1 MSGARL
7 FILLTPLWGI
17 VILNC
22 GRTVLRL
29 SLHSRLDPLRCYM
42 TPPRQMISLWRYIV
56 QQLAASHAHMGQ
68 AALRSKMFLDI
79 SYLLVREHP
88 NRPHECWRKR
98 TPSRQWRHPALDCW
112 RCTTTSLSKFGLCCF
127 PW

>member
-22 GRTVLRL
+22 GRTVPHISLR
-29 SLHSRLDPLRCYM
+29 SHLDPLRYYM

-56 QQLAASHAHMGQ
+56 QQLAASHAHIGQ
-68 AALRSKMFLDI
+68 TALRSKMFLDI
-79 SYLLVREHP
+79 SYFLVWKHP
-88 NRPHECWRKR
+88 NRPRECWRKR
-98 TPSRQWRHPALDCW
+98 TPSRQLRHPALPTD
-112 RCTTTSLSKFGLCCF
+112 RAR
-127 PW
+127 PRY